1 MTVKLP
7 PPSMNPYVLTV
18 LLSSL
23 GLGTTLTFASSHW
36 LLAWMGLEIN
46 TLAIVPLIAQ
56 HHHPRAV
63 EATTKYFL
71 TQATAAAIILF
82 ASTTNAWIT
91 GEWDMNN
98 MSNPIASAIVITALA
113 LKIGL
118 APIHF
123 WIPEVMQGLDL
134 LTGLIL
140 STWQKLAPLALI
152 VLTAQAIDPLLLT
165 ALGLMS
171 TLVGGWG
178 GLNQTQLR
186 KILAY
191 SSIAHIG
198 WMIIVLQ
205 YTPQLT
211 LLALLIYI
219 FMTSAAFLTL
229 KASSATKV
237 NTLAIAWSKSP
248 ILTTTTAL
256 VLLSLGGLP
265 PLTGFIPKWL
275 ILQELAKQGLPITAT
290 IIALAALLSLYFY
303 LRLCYAM
310 TLTISPNIAS
320 TTTPWR
326 TQTTQASLPLAIF
339 TIIALGLLPVS
350 PAIMTLVT

>member
-1 MTVKLP
+1 
-7 PPSMNPYVLTV
+7 MNPYVLMT

-46 TLAIVPLIAQ
+46 TLAIIPLMAQ

-71 TQATAAAIILF
+71 TQATAAAMILF
-82 ASTTNAWIT
+82 ASTTNAWMM
-91 GEWDMNN
+91 GVWDMVN
-98 MSNPIASAIVITALA
+98 MSSPIASAMVIAALA

-118 APIHF
+118 APMHF
-123 WIPEVMQGLDL
+123 WMPEVLQGLDL
-134 LTGLIL
+134 LTGLVL

-152 VLTAQAIDPLLLT
+152 ITVAQATDPLLLT
-165 ALGLMS
+165 ILGLMS
-171 TLVGGWG
+171 TLIGGWG

-186 KILAY
+186 KTLAY
-191 SSIAHIG
+191 SSIAHMG
-198 WMIIVLQ
+198 WMVIILQ
-205 YTPQLT
+205 YAPHLT
-211 LLALLIYI
+211 LMALVTYI

-237 NTLAIAWSKSP
+237 NTLTMVWSKNP
-248 ILTTTTAL
+248 ALVTIAAL

-265 PLTGFIPKWL
+265 PLTGFMPKWL
-275 ILQELAKQGLPITAT
+275 ILQELAKQDLPLIATMMAIT
-290 IIALAALLSLYFY
+290 ALLSLYFY

-310 TLTISPNIAS
+310 TLTISPHSAAS
-320 TTTPWR
+320 TTPWR
-326 TQTTQASLPLAIF
+326 LQTTQTSFPLALF
-339 TIIALGLLPVS
+339 TVMAVGLLP
-350 PAIMTLVT
+350 MTPSIITLIT

>member
-1 MTVKLP
+1 
-7 PPSMNPYVLTV
+7 MNPYVLMI

-46 TLAIVPLIAQ
+46 TLAIVPLMAQ

-71 TQATAAAIILF
+71 TQATAAAMIMF
-82 ASTTNAWIT
+82 ASTTNAWIS
-91 GEWDMNN
+91 GEWDMTN
-98 MSNPIASAIVITALA
+98 MSNPIATTMLIAALA

-118 APIHF
+118 APMHY
-123 WIPEVMQGLDL
+123 WMPEVLQGLDL

-140 STWQKLAPLALI
+140 STWQKLAPLAI
-152 VLTAQAIDPLLLT
+152 IIQIAPAIDPLLLT
-165 ALGLMS
+165 ALGLTS

-191 SSIAHIG
+191 SSIAHMG
-198 WMIIVLQ
+198 WMIIILQ
-205 YTPQLT
+205 YAPQLT
-211 LLALLIYI
+211 LLALGTYI

-229 KASSATKV
+229 KLSSTTKI
-237 NTLAIAWSKSP
+237 NTLAMTWSNSP
-248 ILTTTTAL
+248 MLATTTTL

-265 PLTGFIPKWL
+265 PLTGFMPKWL
-275 ILQELAKQGLPITAT
+275 ILQELTKQDLPLTAT
-290 IIALAALLSLYFY
+290 VMALAALLSLYFY

-310 TLTISPNIAS
+310 TLTISPNTPNS
-320 TTTPWR
+320 TTPWR
-326 TQTTQASLPLAIF
+326 TQTTQASLPLSIS
-339 TIIALGLLPVS
+339 TTIALGLLPMT
-350 PAIMTLVT
+350 PAILMLTN

>member
-1 MTVKLP
+1 
-7 PPSMNPYVLTV
+7 MNPYVLAT

-23 GLGTTLTFASSHW
+23 GLGTALTFASSHW

-46 TLAIVPLIAQ
+46 TLAIVPLMAQ

-71 TQATAAAIILF
+71 TQATAAAVILF

-91 GEWDMNN
+91 GEWSMTN
-98 MSNPIASAIVITALA
+98 MSDPIATAMVLAALA

-118 APIHF
+118 APMHF
-123 WIPEVMQGLDL
+123 WMPEVMQGLDL

-152 VLTAQAIDPLLLT
+152 IQTAQAFDPLLLT
-165 ALGLMS
+165 SLGLMS

-191 SSIAHIG
+191 SSIAHMG

-205 YTPQLT
+205 HAPQLT
-211 LLALLIYI
+211 LLALMTYI
-219 FMTSAAFLTL
+219 LMTSAAFLTL
-229 KASSATKV
+229 KLSYTTKV
-237 NTLAIAWSKSP
+237 STLATTWSKSP
-248 ILTTTTAL
+248 LLTATAAL

-265 PLTGFIPKWL
+265 PLTGFMPKWL
-275 ILQELAKQGLPITAT
+275 ILQELTKQDLPLTAT
-290 IIALAALLSLYFY
+290 IMALAALISLYFY

-310 TLTISPNIAS
+310 TLTISPNTA
-320 TTTPWR
+320 TATTPWR
-326 TQTTQASLPLAIF
+326 TQTTQASIPLAFF
-339 TIIALGLLPVS
+339 TIVALGLLPITPTIV
-350 PAIMTLVT
+350 TLVT

>member
-1 MTVKLP
+1 
-7 PPSMNPYVLTV
+7 MNPYVLAT

-46 TLAIVPLIAQ
+46 TLAIVPLMAQ

-71 TQATAAAIILF
+71 TQATAAAVILF

-91 GEWDMNN
+91 GTWDMTN
-98 MSNPIASAIVITALA
+98 MSDPIATAMILAALA

-118 APIHF
+118 APMHF
-123 WIPEVMQGLDL
+123 WMPEVLQGLDL

-152 VLTAQAIDPLLLT
+152 IQTAQAFDPLMLT
-165 ALGLMS
+165 ALGLTS

-186 KILAY
+186 KVLAY
-191 SSIAHIG
+191 SSIAHMG

-205 YTPQLT
+205 YAPQLT
-211 LLALLIYI
+211 LLALLMYI
-219 FMTSAAFLTL
+219 LMTSAAFLTL
-229 KASSATKV
+229 KLSYATKIG
-237 NTLAIAWSKSP
+237 TLATTWSKSP
-248 ILTTTTAL
+248 LLTATAAL

-265 PLTGFIPKWL
+265 PLTGFMPKWL
-275 ILQELAKQGLPITAT
+275 ILQELAKQGLPLTAT
-290 IIALAALLSLYFY
+290 VMALAALISLYFY

-310 TLTISPNIAS
+310 TLTISPNTVTS
-320 TTTPWR
+320 TTPWR
-326 TQTTQASLPLAIF
+326 TQTTQTSAFLAF
-339 TIIALGLLPVS
+339 STVMALGLLPLTPTV
-350 PAIMTLVT
+350 MTLVV

>member
-1 MTVKLP
+1 
-7 PPSMNPYVLTV
+7 MNPYVLMI

-46 TLAIVPLIAQ
+46 TLAIIPLMAQ

-63 EATTKYFL
+63 EAATKYFL
-71 TQATAAAIILF
+71 TQATAAAMILF
-82 ASTTNAWIT
+82 ASMTNAWIT
-91 GEWDMNN
+91 GGWDMNN
-98 MSNPIASAIVITALA
+98 MSNPIASTMVIAALA

-118 APIHF
+118 APMHF
-123 WIPEVMQGLDL
+123 WMPEVLQGLDL

-152 VLTAQAIDPLLLT
+152 IQTAQAVDPLLLT
-165 ALGLMS
+165 ALGLLS
-171 TLVGGWG
+171 TLIGGWG

-191 SSIAHIG
+191 SSIAHMG
-198 WMIIVLQ
+198 WMIIILQ
-205 YTPQLT
+205 YAPQLT
-211 LLALLIYI
+211 LLALLMYI

-229 KASSATKV
+229 KISSATKV
-237 NTLAIAWSKSP
+237 STLAITWSKNP
-248 ILTTTTAL
+248 VLTATTAL

-265 PLTGFIPKWL
+265 PLTGFMPKWL
-275 ILQELAKQGLPITAT
+275 ILQELAKQDLPLTAT
-290 IIALAALLSLYFY
+290 AMALAALLSLYFY

-310 TLTISPNIAS
+310 TLTISPNTVNSA
-320 TTTPWR
+320 TPWR
-326 TQTTQASLPLAIF
+326 VQTNQAFLPLAL
-339 TIIALGLLPVS
+339 TTTLTLGLLPMT
-350 PAIMTLVT
+350 PAIMMLVT

>member
-1 MTVKLP
+1 
-7 PPSMNPYVLTV
+7 MNPYVLTI

-46 TLAIVPLIAQ
+46 TLAITPLMAQ

-71 TQATAAAIILF
+71 TQATAAAMILF
-82 ASTTNAWIT
+82 ASTTNAWMT
-91 GEWDMNN
+91 GEWNINDL
-98 MSNPIASAIVITALA
+98 SNPIASTMFTTALA

-118 APIHF
+118 APMHF
-123 WIPEVMQGLDL
+123 WMPEVLQGLDL

-140 STWQKLAPLALI
+140 STWQKLAPFALI
-152 VLTAQAIDPLLLT
+152 IQTAQTIDSSLLT
-165 ALGLMS
+165 LLGVMS

-191 SSIAHIG
+191 SSIAHMG
-198 WMIIVLQ
+198 WMIIVIQ
-205 YTPQLT
+205 YAPQLT
-211 LLALLIYI
+211 LVALGTYI
-219 FMTSAAFLTL
+219 IMTSATFLTL
-229 KASSATKV
+229 KALLTTKI
-237 NTLAIAWSKSP
+237 NTLATTWSKSP

-265 PLTGFIPKWL
+265 PLTGFMPKWL
-275 ILQELAKQGLPITAT
+275 ILQELTKQDLPLTAT
-290 IIALAALLSLYFY
+290 IMALAALISLYFY

-310 TLTISPNIAS
+310 TLTISPNMINS
-320 TTTPWR
+320 TTPWR
-326 TQTTQASLPLAIF
+326 TQTTQTSLLLALS
-339 TIIALGLLPVS
+339 TTAALGLLP
-350 PAIMTLVT
+350 MTPTILMLIT